1 MDNVCPMPI
10 EYLVDPQIDK
20 MPTCLMV
27 LYSSLQGWLM
37 RLAAYCSTHWNASLA
52 FTNENSEIHL
62 NQEIVFFLRV
72 ETRVADLGFHFI
84 LLNIYTLLNIQME
97 GGWNLNGISAGM

>member
-1 MDNVCPMPI
+1 
-10 EYLVDPQIDK
+10 
-20 MPTCLMV
+20 
-27 LYSSLQGWLM
+27 M

-72 ETRVADLGFHFI
+72 ETRVADLGVHFI
-84 LLNIYTLLNIQME
+84 LLNIYTLANIQME
-97 GGWNLNGISAGM
+97 GGWNLNGISDRGLKVSVLYAYDYVGTKKIGTLYSLHPLFFLL